1 MLLILV
7 GASLGL
13 SMAGLVLF
21 AAVCGAIR
29 NDDRK
34 GLPAQAPSFTAR
46 LARWFVGL
54 SGTGSARPRSSAGRS
69 QLVGVGAGRHDG
81 SSADGS

>member
-7 GASLGL
+7 GACLGL
-13 SMAGLVLF
+13 AMAGVVLF
-21 AAVCGAIR
+21 AALCGAIR
-29 NDDRK
+29 KDDRK
-34 GLPAQAPSFTAR
+34 GLPAQAPSLTAR

-54 SGTGSARPRSSAGRS
+54 SGTGSARPQSSAGRS
-69 QLVGVGAGRHDG
+69 QLVGAGSGRHDG